1 MKSENILEFDRI
13 SKTFG
18 KGTVNESVLFR
29 DFSLKIR
36 KGDFVTVVG
45 SNGSGKTTMLNIIS
59 NTVSLDGGRVLLSGE
74 DITQKPEYKR
84 AARIARVFQDP
95 SFGTV
100 GSMNILENMALAA
113 GKGKRALLS
122 FAVDKKRAQEYRELV
137 SEVGLGLEDKMSV
150 PVGLLSGGQRQ
161 ALSLVMS
168 TMVYPD
174 LLLLDEHT
182 AALDP
187 RTADTVMEI
196 TDRIIRS
203 RGISAIMVT
212 HNLRYAVE
220 YGNRIIMM
228 HSGNVVLD
236 RRDEEKRATS
246 VEDLLGIFNAI
257 SIECG
262 N

>member
-1 MKSENILEFDRI
+1 MESKNILELDRI
-13 SKTFG
+13 CKTFG
-18 KGTVNESVLFR
+18 RGSVNESVLFR
-29 DFSLKIR
+29 DFSFSVA
-36 KGDFVTVVG
+36 KGEFVSVVG

-59 NTVSLDGGRVLLSGE
+59 NTVGADSGRVILSGK
-74 DITQKPEYKR
+74 DITRCPEHRR

-100 GSMNILENMALAA
+100 GSMSILENMALAA

-122 FAVDKKRAQEYRELV
+122 PAVDRRRADEYRELL
-137 SEVGLGLEDKMSV
+137 SEVGLGLEDKMNV

-161 ALSLVMS
+161 ALSLIMS
-168 TMVYPD
+168 TMVCPD

-187 RTADTVMEI
+187 KAADTVMDI
-196 TDRIIRS
+196 TDRIVRS

-220 YGNRIIMM
+220 YGNRLVMM
-228 HSGNVVLD
+228 HAGEIVLD
-236 RRDEEKRATS
+236 KRAGEKRAST
-246 VEDLLGIFNAI
+246 VDELLVLFNAI